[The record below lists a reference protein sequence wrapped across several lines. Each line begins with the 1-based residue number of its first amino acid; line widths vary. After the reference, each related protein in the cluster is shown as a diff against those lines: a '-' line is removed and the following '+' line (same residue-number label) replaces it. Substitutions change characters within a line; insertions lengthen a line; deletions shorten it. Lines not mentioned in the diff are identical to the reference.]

1 MSVPLN
7 ARDLMQIRVHSV
19 LPEMPLSEL
28 EREFL
33 NQRVSGFPVVEN
45 GQLVGV
51 VSRADIVRQLLVERR
66 LAQSTSDFYW
76 DRVGFHEE
84 PAESIQQLASSV
96 GQRIE
101 DLRVTD
107 LMSRHLVVLCADD
120 SVEVVAQKFL
130 EHHIHR
136 APVVDEG
143 RLVGIISTLDLA
155 RLFADHRVKI
165 LR

>member
-1 MSVPLN
+1 MHIKLN

-19 LPEMPLSEL
+19 SPDMSLSEL
-28 EREFL
+28 EREFI

-51 VSRADIVRQLLVERR
+51 VSRADVVRQLQVERR
-66 LAQSTSDFYW
+66 LAETTSDFYW
-76 DRVGFHEE
+76 DRAGFHEE
-84 PAESIQQLASSV
+84 PPESIQQIAGRV

-101 DLRVTD
+101 DLHVKD
-107 LMSRHLVVLCADD
+107 LMSRDMVVLCADD
-120 SVEVVAQKFL
+120 SVEVVAQKFI

-143 RLVGIISTLDLA
+143 RLVGIISTLDLV
-155 RLFADHRVKI
+155 RLFADQRVKTV
-165 LR
+165 